1 MLKIKKIVLHNFGPY
16 YGTHEIVIPQEDGVT
31 IVWGSNGFGK
41 TTIMN
46 SFSYVMWGNIYN
58 QKKQR
63 VSPHKYVNS
72 NVLDSVGDRNMSV
85 ELCISYD
92 GVDYSLYRGLNRRSG
107 DGTSIQDYEH
117 VFSVKNNNNV
127 LSSKEREDLLNR
139 AFPERISRF
148 YLFDGEL
155 LAEYEDLL
163 DEEDETG
170 KKIKSAI
177 EDILGVPILENARDN
192 LGVIESSLNKELSTV
207 GKKNERTKEI
217 SKSLEA
223 NEEKKEHL
231 LQSRKDLE
239 TDIQTYELQKQ
250 EVEEQMKNSQTF
262 RSLMSKRDEIA
273 EDVSN
278 LEDKIKNILQDD
290 VSRIMK
296 DAWKSM
302 LSPVIS
308 ELNEQLRNKVVE
320 LQQKHDKSKVAKGVY
335 EFIAKSLEKSPC
347 HCPICENEISKETIS
362 KIYAKC
368 TQDAANYLSS
378 EEQSLLDETNRNI
391 SYLKSL
397 SIVSKKD
404 EAKTVFKTLESYK
417 DELELKRVKLDD
429 ATHSLMK
436 ISASYDEEEI
446 KELPHK
452 LVTCVKIIEERK
464 RSLSEISID
473 LQSCDRA
480 IEICKNQ
487 IMRMMSNND
496 EIELLAK
503 RVEFVSKLHNALK
516 DCIST
521 FRDRLKENVEKDAT
535 AIFKSISHNTEY
547 DHLSINENYGL
558 EIKFRDNTSVS
569 NRSAGYA
576 QVVAISLI
584 GALQKNAP
592 IGGPIFMDSTFQ
604 RIDSIHKQNTIA
616 FLPKFGRQVIVLA
629 YHDEMGDENTLR
641 HTLGTKL
648 LSEYELKQ
656 EEGSTKTT
664 INLK

>member
-72 NVLDSVGDRNMSV
+72 NVLDSLDDRNMSV
-85 ELCISYD
+85 ELFISYD
-92 GVDYSLYRGLNRRSG
+92 GVDYSLYRGLNRQGG

-192 LGVIESSLNKELSTV
+192 LGVIESSLNKELSAV

-223 NEEKKEHL
+223 NEERKEHL

-239 TDIQTYELQKQ
+239 ADIQAYEIQKQ
-250 EVEEQMKNSQTF
+250 EVEEAMKNSQTF
-262 RSLMSKRDEIA
+262 SSLMSKRDEIA
-273 EDVSN
+273 EDVST
-278 LEDKIKNILQDD
+278 LEVKIKHILEDD

-296 DAWKSM
+296 DAWKSI
-302 LSPVIS
+302 LFPVIS
-308 ELNEQLRNKVVE
+308 DLKKQLKNRVAE
-320 LQQKHDKSKVAKGVY
+320 LQQKHDKSKVTKEVY
-335 EFIAKSLEKSPC
+335 EFLIKSLDESPS
-347 HCPICENEISKETIS
+347 HCPICESEISDGIKS
-362 KIYAKC
+362 KVYAKF
-368 TQDAANYLSS
+368 TQDASDYLSS
-378 EEQSLLDETNRNI
+378 EEQSLLDETNREI
-391 SYLKSL
+391 LYLDSL
-397 SIVSKKD
+397 SIVRKKD
-404 EAKTVFKTLESYK
+404 EAKTVFKTLDSYK
-417 DELELKRVKLDD
+417 DELELKRVKLDE
-429 ATHSLMK
+429 ATRSLEK
-436 ISASYDEEEI
+436 ISTSYEEVEI

-452 LVTCVKIIEERK
+452 LATCVKIIEERK
-464 RSLSEISID
+464 RSLSEISIE
-473 LQSCDRA
+473 LQSCDGA
-480 IEICKNQ
+480 IEKCKNQ
-487 IMRMMSNND
+487 ILRMMSNNN

-503 RVEFVSKLHNALK
+503 RVEFVSNLHNALK

-535 AIFKSISHNTEY
+535 AIFRSISHNLEY

-558 EIKFRDNTSVS
+558 EIKFKDNTSVS

-629 YHDEMGDENTLR
+629 YHEEMGNEDTLR
-641 HTLGTKL
+641 STLGSKL

-664 INLK
+664 INRK